1 MSSSIVICCD
11 GTWNSADQ
19 EKKKVLVKGKEV
31 EELCVTN
38 VLKIACRLCKTK
50 TDGSRQMVY
59 YDQGVGTGNLAD
71 RIGGGAFGD
80 GLENNIN
87 DAYRFLVANY
97 LPGDSIF
104 LFGFSRG
111 AYTARSIAGMIRR
124 CGILRRET
132 VRQYPE
138 AKAMYRSGIAA
149 TDPVAVKF
157 RTDYAIETDTP
168 IQCVGVWD
176 TVGALGIP
184 LRAFGS
190 ANQKKYQFLDTGL
203 SHVVKFA
210 FHALAIDE
218 HREPFLPTLWETKP
232 DAGQTVQ
239 QVWFAGAHSD
249 VGGGYPE
256 NGLSD
261 IALNWMMDSAKTA
274 GLEVDAG
281 VVDDLP
287 TNPDYKQKV
296 HDSKSLIYTFS
307 GADRKVGGT
316 TFNTEYFHKSIV
328 ERWRDGAIDGK
339 YRPTP
344 LTPHAARLDA
354 LANGQLNDPIYP
366 VS

>member
-1 MSSSIVICCD
+1 MSSIILCCD

-19 EKKKVLVKGKEV
+19 EKKKVEVNGKAT

-38 VLKIACRLCKTK
+38 VLKLACRVAKK
-50 TDGSRQMVY
+50 KADGSLQIVY

-80 GLENNIN
+80 GLEGNIN

-97 LPGDSIF
+97 EPGDSIY

-124 CGILRRET
+124 CGILRRDA
-132 VRQYPE
+132 VRQYPD
-138 AKAMYRSGIAA
+138 AKILYRSGVKSDNPAA
-149 TDPVAVKF
+149 VTFKNA
-157 RTDYAIETDTP
+157 YAIEPDTP

-184 LRAFGS
+184 LRAFG
-190 ANQKKYQFLDTGL
+190 AWNQKEFQFLDTSL
-203 SHVVKFA
+203 SRAVKFA

-218 HREPFLPTLWETKP
+218 HRHPFLPTLWESQP
-232 DAGQTVQ
+232 DPGQMVQ

-256 NGLSD
+256 HGLSD
-261 IALNWMMDSAKTA
+261 IAYDWMMASAKTA
-274 GLEVDAG
+274 GLEFDEK
-281 VVDDLP
+281 VVSALP
-287 TNPDYKQKV
+287 TSPDYKQNV
-296 HDSKSLIYTFS
+296 HNSKSIVYTFS
-307 GADRKVGGT
+307 GADRTVGAT
-316 TFNTEYFHKSIV
+316 KFKTEYFHRSIL
-328 ERWRDGAIDGK
+328 ERWRDID

-344 LTPHAARLDA
+344 LKPHAARLDA
-354 LANGQLNDPIYP
+354 LAKGPLNDPIYP
-366 VS
+366 VT

>member
-1 MSSSIVICCD
+1 MASIVLCCD

-19 EKKKVLVKGKEV
+19 AKKKLVVDGKMV

-38 VLKIACRLCKTK
+38 VLKLACRVAKRRA
-50 TDGSRQMVY
+50 DGPLQIVY

-80 GLENNIN
+80 GLESNIN

-97 LPGDSIF
+97 EPGDSIY

-124 CGILRRET
+124 CGILRRDA
-132 VRQYPE
+132 VRQYPD
-138 AKAMYRSGIAA
+138 AKMLYRRGVMA
-149 TDPVAVKF
+149 DHPDAVKF
-157 RTDYAIETDTP
+157 RTDNAIEADTP
-168 IQCVGVWD
+168 IHCVGVWD

-184 LRAFGS
+184 LRAFG
-190 ANQKKYQFLDTGL
+190 AWNQKEYQFHDTGL
-203 SHVVKFA
+203 SRAVKFA

-218 HREPFLPTLWETKP
+218 HRQPFLPTLWETAP
-232 DAGQTVQ
+232 DPGQTVQ

-256 NGLSD
+256 HGLSD
-261 IALNWMMDSAKTA
+261 LALDWMLAAAQTA
-274 GLEVDAG
+274 GLEIDGG
-281 VVDDLP
+281 VVGKLP
-287 TNPDYKQKV
+287 TAPDSKQKV
-296 HDSKSLIYTFS
+296 HDSKSAIYTFS
-307 GADRKVGGT
+307 GADRTVGGT
-316 TFNTEYFHKSIV
+316 KFKTEYFHKSIV

-339 YRPTP
+339 YRPKP
-344 LTPHAARLDA
+344 LQPHAVRLDA
-354 LANGQLNDPIYP
+354 LAKGPLNDAIYP